1 MPKDTIIKYGN
12 VEVNEGN
19 GFNPTTGKFTAPLD
33 GVFSF
38 FWTFQTEKGSSVYLC
53 GFVNEKIRACSGI
66 YEGASTWQNTPGH
79 SVAKL
84 EKGEQ
89 FWVKN
94 YYFSTPIIHEKYTYL
109 SGYRIFGC

>member
-89 FWVKN
+89 FWV
-94 YYFSTPIIHEKYTYL
+94 
-109 SGYRIFGC
+109 

>member
-1 MPKDTIIKYGN
+1 M
-12 VEVNEGN
+12 
-19 GFNPTTGKFTAPLD
+19 
-33 GVFSF
+33 
-38 FWTFQTEKGSSVYLC
+38 YLC

-89 FWVKN
+89 FWVKY
-94 YYFSTPIIHEKYTYL
+94 YYFSAPIIHEKYTYL
-109 SGYRIFGC
+109 SGYRIIGCLKKNMSINYSLQVCWVFFFGFVLVSINFSMQSLASEVALTCALI

>member
-19 GFNPTTGKFTAPLD
+19 GFNPTTGKFTAPFRWRLFVFLD
-33 GVFSF
+33 LPNRERF
-38 FWTFQTEKGSSVYLC
+38 LC
-53 GFVNEKIRACSGI
+53 VSLWIVNEKIRACSGI
-66 YEGASTWQNTPGH
+66 YEGASTWQNTPDH

-94 YYFSTPIIHEKYTYL
+94 YYFSAPIIHEKYTYL
-109 SGYRIFGC
+109 SGYRIIGC